1 MSSFFSWAVWES
13 WKIIWFEGVI
23 IYFVCDK
30 GQCELEPFSFVDNLY
45 FYADK
50 CHFFEEINLFVFPLN
65 VLQVPILPGDAYAST
80 MPCQL
85 RVHLMIMK
93 PVSKL
98 LVYTGVIDKSS
109 LSGLPKFDW
118 MPIGTGRMGM

>member
-1 MSSFFSWAVWES
+1 MAFSFNCVYYVEFLFLGSM
-13 WKIIWFEGVI
+13 G
-23 IYFVCDK
+23 
-30 GQCELEPFSFVDNLY
+30 ELENYL
-45 FYADK
+45 
-50 CHFFEEINLFVFPLN
+50 
-65 VLQVPILPGDAYAST
+65 VPIFPGDAYAST